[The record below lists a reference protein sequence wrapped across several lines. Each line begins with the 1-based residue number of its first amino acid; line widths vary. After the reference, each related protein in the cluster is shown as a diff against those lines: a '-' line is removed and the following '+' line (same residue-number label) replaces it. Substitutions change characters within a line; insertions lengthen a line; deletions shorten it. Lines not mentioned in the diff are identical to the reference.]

1 MVCFVFDL
9 PVFLSC
15 ELNDI
20 INEIIS
26 VIMLLYE
33 FISFQQLMLIFS
45 WFLEFYS
52 VAACALIEMNE
63 ENPPPVEEYLFEQS
77 TEIPVMK

>member
-1 MVCFVFDL
+1 
-9 PVFLSC
+9 
-15 ELNDI
+15 
-20 INEIIS
+20 
-26 VIMLLYE
+26 MLLYE

-52 VAACALIEMNE
+52 VAACALIETNE
-63 ENPPPVEEYLFEQS
+63 ENPPPVEEDLFEQS